1 LISGDG
7 NILHFSGHGIIDPE
21 NPTLSKLDFGR
32 DFLTIE
38 EVYQLNRVP
47 SFMILNACNSQNGK
61 TNLGD
66 GVNGFARAFHAV
78 GTEASISNIWEVD
91 DEASNSLFMQFYAN
105 LSQGKGTRSA
115 LKEAQLSF
123 ITGKQGFNAPYYWAG
138 HRLFGEVKIHPH
150 TKTPK
155 TIFLIWILGVLGLVV
170 AIINLVST
178 QDKRKLKSKRQ

>member
-47 SFMILNACNSQNGK
+47 SIMILNACNSQNGK
-61 TNLGD
+61 TNIGD
-66 GVNGFARAFHAV
+66 GINGFARAFHAA
-78 GTEASISNIWEVD
+78 GTHASISNIWEVD
-91 DEASNSLFMQFYAN
+91 DEASNEFFRQFYSN
-105 LSQGKGTRSA
+105 LSKGKDIQSSLR
-115 LKEAQLSF
+115 KVQLTL
-123 ITGKQGFNAPYYWAG
+123 IKREDGFGAPYYWAG
-138 HRLFGEVKIHPH
+138 HKLFGDAKIVVQ

-155 TIFLIWILGVLGLVV
+155 TTFFIWILGVLGLVV
-170 AIINLVST
+170 AITIIVST
-178 QDKRKLKSKRQ
+178 LGKRKLKPKRQ